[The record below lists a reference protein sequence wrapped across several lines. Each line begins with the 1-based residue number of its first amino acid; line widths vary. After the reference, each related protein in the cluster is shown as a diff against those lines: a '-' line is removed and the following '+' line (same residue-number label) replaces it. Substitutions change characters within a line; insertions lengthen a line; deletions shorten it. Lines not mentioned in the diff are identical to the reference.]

1 MFTVVYDWMSSR
13 KKETT
18 QDIKDLY
25 DIIIGI
31 TGDDMVAEYVQNWAS
46 NADFGDSR
54 TNTRH
59 NFTVRCHYDEKNVY
73 PPLKNQAFDNIKILQ
88 KIANEITKQTGIENQ
103 FIGEDNESLTWDFAT
118 GVSYMKNKG
127 RQGLY
132 FALNDDNGK
141 EICDIQS
148 NDVSEFI
155 RKVVKVIKR
164 REASK
169 QKTEQEQ
176 HNVGSSKTI
185 KNNLSIKKGIVNG
198 KAVKFNIAIPNKEI
212 IAVIKNANSAKIE
225 WHGRIYDDG
234 CWWIDL
240 EKHPYGQIRF
250 WVGYEDKRSGNGNG
264 SLYSIYRYEGNI
276 RTSCEFKVKK
286 AVSDKIQ
293 SIFKALEKEGL
304 V

>member
-88 KIANEITKQTGIENQ
+88 KIANEITRQTGIKNH
-103 FIGEDNESLTWDFAT
+103 FVGEDNDSLTWDFDT
-118 GVSYMKNKG
+118 GISYMKNNG
-127 RQGLY
+127 RHGLY

-155 RKVVKVIKR
+155 RKVVTVIKR

-169 QKTEQEQ
+169 VKRELT
-176 HNVGSSKTI
+176 GSSKVI
-185 KNNLSIKKGIVNG
+185 KSNLSIKQTGNVVYVT
-198 KAVKFNIAIPNKEI
+198 ATPNKEI
-212 IAVIKNANSAKIE
+212 IAAIKNANSAKLE

-240 EKHPYGQIRF
+240 ERHPYGQIRF

-286 AVSDKIQ
+286 AVANKIE

-304 V
+304 VKG